1 MDTNIIKNKLSLHSQ
16 TASNSINHSSQK
28 NSFNLKK
35 SYNNEIQLS
44 NSEKIGFYEQ
54 KIIRDINSKNSPK
67 SNKVYYLSKSTLAEQ
82 NIYSNNVTN
91 LRKNN
96 KKKNKNLSLINI
108 TIYDNSFKKNKN
120 NKYIFPSKKKKH
132 KNINIRLVNKYDYTL
147 DNNNNINETSN
158 NISTEKLSQR
168 TNTIESKNIYNNI
181 NNTNYKK
188 TRNVKNKEKIS
199 KCKKNNTKLEYTKN
213 LRTSTD
219 DLSIKVQKLKKF
231 SGLNTNNNGKDNS
244 LNNFMIY
251 DEYKT
256 ECIIMIQAYF
266 RKYILKKKLYNN
278 INIYI
283 RYIKANSILNNI
295 LNTIYKFN
303 FIRKFKQIY
312 NINRIHYFQKLEKK
326 LIEYKIYKEQY
337 SDIFEQLKKLE
348 NKNYEIIKENN
359 ELKKQLKE
367 MKNKRNNFS
376 NNVNEKIYLKKRQ
389 KNNIENRII
398 TNNFTIQN
406 QVNII
411 MVKPEDISK
420 NETKKSIKKQIN
432 KNYNKSKTEIIN
444 EKINNDPKIKKKV
457 IFENELSKNEKLIK
471 NVEIQEIKE
480 EKNEKDKI
488 KIDTK
493 IKEKKNEINE
503 IEDRK
508 EIKQNENDVVG
519 KVLNNYIINENEVKQ
534 NYCNNNK
541 IQTKVI
547 QIEYLQKNINKYK
560 LILLRKFIKIKINNS
575 EKILQKRFLR
585 YHYNVIYKKNLDE
598 NNIKFEKEEEKIKI
612 LKQEIEKN
620 KKEIEENKKEI
631 ERNKNI
637 EENQGEIRIEYK
649 NKNLYSLEKLNKV
662 KRNKELRELFYN
674 KIRERQNYLH
684 KCFTKFYY
692 KGLMIYMKDKYSD
705 QNSNNFKSEINNND
719 ISSINNDKNN
729 NFNISSV
736 NNIENDLIKNNNG
749 YNYNIE
755 ENDKNIDKNNEKNII
770 NNNITVDNTKID
782 ENTNEEENK
791 MSKKYANARKLRRLL
806 IQKGKEKLELLRK
819 YFYKF
824 HQAGILLTLRKGT
837 KRASLFKKMEGIDL
851 ETAFR
856 TVVKN
861 QAMNEIDVDE
871 NSNVINFQE
880 AIDKKM
886 NDKRF
891 ADEMER
897 QRIEVEEK
905 KRYEKQKNEEIN
917 KMKLKALEIIFNKL
931 DRNNKVIFKKK
942 FEIFYLKSK
951 VISLSSFKRAD
962 KRSKT
967 AKGKRKGARRS
978 VVAFNMDNVVLAQI
992 NQIKRSN
999 SGDKKKN
1006 TQLENEIEPIFGEE
1020 VE

>member
-1 MDTNIIKNKLSLHSQ
+1 MDTNIINYKLSLHSK
-16 TASNSINHSSQK
+16 TASNSINHSLPK
-28 NSFNLKK
+28 NNSNLKK
-35 SYNNEIQLS
+35 LNNNEIQLS
-44 NSEKIGFYEQ
+44 NYEKNGIYEQ
-54 KIIRDINSKNSPK
+54 KTIREISSKNSPK
-67 SNKVYYLSKSTLAEQ
+67 SNKVYYLSKSTLLEE

-108 TIYDNSFKKNKN
+108 SIYDNSFKKNKN
-120 NKYIFPSKKKKH
+120 NKYIFHSNKKKN
-132 KNINIRLVNKYDYTL
+132 KNNNIRLANKFNYTL
-147 DNNNNINETSN
+147 DNNNNIDEESN
-158 NISTEKLSQR
+158 NISNEKMSQG
-168 TNTIESKNIYNNI
+168 TNTIESNNIYNNF
-181 NNTNYKK
+181 NKTNYKK
-188 TRNVKNKEKIS
+188 TRNVKNKEKY
-199 KCKKNNTKLEYTKN
+199 KYKKNNTKLEYSKN
-213 LRTSTD
+213 LRTSSD
-219 DLSIKVQKLKKF
+219 DLSIKVKKLKKF
-231 SGLNTNNNGKDNS
+231 SGLNINNYGKDNT
-244 LNNFMIY
+244 LNNFMIH

-283 RYIKANSILNNI
+283 RFIKANSILNNI
-295 LNTIYKFN
+295 LNTIYKFH
-303 FIRKFKQIY
+303 FISKFKQIY
-312 NINRIHYFQKLEKK
+312 NIYRIHYLKKLEKK

-348 NKNYEIIKENN
+348 NKNVEIIKENN

-367 MKNKRNNFS
+367 MKNRRNNLSS
-376 NNVNEKIYLKKRQ
+376 NAKEKIYLKKRQ
-389 KNNIENRII
+389 KNNIENKII

-406 QVNII
+406 QFNII
-411 MVKPEDISK
+411 MAKPEDINK
-420 NETKKSIKKQIN
+420 NEAQKTIKKQIN

-444 EKINNDPKIKKKV
+444 EEIGNDQKMKKKV
-457 IFENELSKNEKLIK
+457 KFENELMKNEKLIK
-471 NVEIQEIKE
+471 EKEKVEIQEIKE
-480 EKNEKDKI
+480 VKNEKDKI
-488 KIDTK
+488 KIENE

-503 IEDRK
+503 IGEDRK
-508 EIKQNENDVVG
+508 EVKPNENDDVANI
-519 KVLNNYIINENEVKQ
+519 LNNNIINENEVKQ
-534 NYCNNNK
+534 YYFNNNK
-541 IQTKVI
+541 IEKKVI

-560 LILLRKFIKIKINNS
+560 FIILKKLIKIKINNS

-585 YHYNVIYKKNLDE
+585 YHYNAIYTKILDE
-598 NNIKFEKEEEKIKI
+598 NNKKFEKEEEKIKI
-612 LKQEIEKN
+612 LEQ
-620 KKEIEENKKEI
+620 EIEENKKEI

-637 EENQGEIRIEYK
+637 EESQGEIRIEYK
-649 NKNLYSLEKLNKV
+649 NKNLYSQERLNRV
-662 KRNKELRELFYN
+662 RRNKELRELFYN

-684 KCFTKFYY
+684 KCFTRFYY
-692 KGLMIYMKDKYSD
+692 KGLMIYMKNKYSD
-705 QNSNNFKSEINNND
+705 QNSNNFKSEVNNKN

-729 NFNISSV
+729 NINISNS
-736 NNIENDLIKNNNG
+736 NNIENNLIKNSNDSNN
-749 YNYNIE
+749 NIG
-755 ENDKNIDKNNEKNII
+755 ENDKIIDNNNEINII
-770 NNNITVDNTKID
+770 NNNINIDNTKND
-782 ENTNEEENK
+782 KNAKEEENK
-791 MSKKYANARKLRRLL
+791 MSNKYANARKLRRLL

-851 ETAFR
+851 ETAFK

-871 NSNVINFQE
+871 NSNVIDFQK

-886 NDKRF
+886 NDKKF

-905 KRYEKQKNEEIN
+905 KMYEKQKNEEIN

-951 VISLSSFKRAD
+951 VISLSPFKRSD
-962 KRSKT
+962 KRSRT

-978 VVAFNMDNVVLAQI
+978 VVVFNMDNALLGQI
-992 NQIKRSN
+992 NQLKRSN
-999 SGDKKKN
+999 SGDKNK
-1006 TQLENEIEPIFGEE
+1006 EIESIFGEE
-1020 VE
+1020 VEENLIESKI

>member
-1 MDTNIIKNKLSLHSQ
+1 M
-16 TASNSINHSSQK
+16 
-28 NSFNLKK
+28 
-35 SYNNEIQLS
+35 
-44 NSEKIGFYEQ
+44 
-54 KIIRDINSKNSPK
+54 
-67 SNKVYYLSKSTLAEQ
+67 
-82 NIYSNNVTN
+82 
-91 LRKNN
+91 
-96 KKKNKNLSLINI
+96 
-108 TIYDNSFKKNKN
+108 
-120 NKYIFPSKKKKH
+120 
-132 KNINIRLVNKYDYTL
+132 
-147 DNNNNINETSN
+147 
-158 NISTEKLSQR
+158 
-168 TNTIESKNIYNNI
+168 
-181 NNTNYKK
+181 
-188 TRNVKNKEKIS
+188 
-199 KCKKNNTKLEYTKN
+199 
-213 LRTSTD
+213 
-219 DLSIKVQKLKKF
+219 
-231 SGLNTNNNGKDNS
+231 
-244 LNNFMIY
+244 
-251 DEYKT
+251 
-256 ECIIMIQAYF
+256 
-266 RKYILKKKLYNN
+266 
-278 INIYI
+278 
-283 RYIKANSILNNI
+283 
-295 LNTIYKFN
+295 
-303 FIRKFKQIY
+303 
-312 NINRIHYFQKLEKK
+312 
-326 LIEYKIYKEQY
+326 
-337 SDIFEQLKKLE
+337 
-348 NKNYEIIKENN
+348 
-359 ELKKQLKE
+359 
-367 MKNKRNNFS
+367 
-376 NNVNEKIYLKKRQ
+376 
-389 KNNIENRII
+389 
-398 TNNFTIQN
+398 
-406 QVNII
+406 
-411 MVKPEDISK
+411 
-420 NETKKSIKKQIN
+420 
-432 KNYNKSKTEIIN
+432 
-444 EKINNDPKIKKKV
+444 
-457 IFENELSKNEKLIK
+457 
-471 NVEIQEIKE
+471 
-480 EKNEKDKI
+480 
-488 KIDTK
+488 
-493 IKEKKNEINE
+493 
-503 IEDRK
+503 
-508 EIKQNENDVVG
+508 
-519 KVLNNYIINENEVKQ
+519 KQ
-534 NYCNNNK
+534 NYCKNNK

-585 YHYNVIYKKNLDE
+585 YHYNVIYKKILDE

-692 KGLMIYMKDKYSD
+692 KGLMIYMKDKYSE
-705 QNSNNFKSEINNND
+705 QNSNNFKREVNNNN
-719 ISSINNDKNN
+719 ISSINNDKKNN
-729 NFNISSV
+729 INISSV

-770 NNNITVDNTKID
+770 NNNITVDNTKND
-782 ENTNEEENK
+782 ENTKEEENK

-861 QAMNEIDVDE
+861 QAINEIDVDE

-905 KRYEKQKNEEIN
+905 KRDEKQKNEEIN
-917 KMKLKALEIIFNKL
+917 IMKLKALEIIFNKL

-978 VVAFNMDNVVLAQI
+978 VVAFNMDNVVLCQI

-999 SGDKKKN
+999 SGDKKKD
-1006 TQLENEIEPIFGEE
+1006 TQLENEFDPIFGEE

>member
-1 MDTNIIKNKLSLHSQ
+1 M
-16 TASNSINHSSQK
+16 
-28 NSFNLKK
+28 
-35 SYNNEIQLS
+35 
-44 NSEKIGFYEQ
+44 
-54 KIIRDINSKNSPK
+54 
-67 SNKVYYLSKSTLAEQ
+67 
-82 NIYSNNVTN
+82 
-91 LRKNN
+91 
-96 KKKNKNLSLINI
+96 
-108 TIYDNSFKKNKN
+108 
-120 NKYIFPSKKKKH
+120 
-132 KNINIRLVNKYDYTL
+132 
-147 DNNNNINETSN
+147 
-158 NISTEKLSQR
+158 
-168 TNTIESKNIYNNI
+168 
-181 NNTNYKK
+181 
-188 TRNVKNKEKIS
+188 
-199 KCKKNNTKLEYTKN
+199 
-213 LRTSTD
+213 
-219 DLSIKVQKLKKF
+219 
-231 SGLNTNNNGKDNS
+231 
-244 LNNFMIY
+244 
-251 DEYKT
+251 
-256 ECIIMIQAYF
+256 
-266 RKYILKKKLYNN
+266 
-278 INIYI
+278 
-283 RYIKANSILNNI
+283 
-295 LNTIYKFN
+295 
-303 FIRKFKQIY
+303 
-312 NINRIHYFQKLEKK
+312 
-326 LIEYKIYKEQY
+326 
-337 SDIFEQLKKLE
+337 E

-376 NNVNEKIYLKKRQ
+376 NNINEKIYLKKRQ

-457 IFENELSKNEKLIK
+457 IFENELIKNEKLIK

-519 KVLNNYIINENEVKQ
+519 KVLSNYIINENEVKQ

-729 NFNISSV
+729 NINISSV

-770 NNNITVDNTKID
+770 NNNITVDNTKND
-782 ENTNEEENK
+782 ENTKEEENK

-824 HQAGILLTLRKGT
+824 HQAGILLTLRKLT
-837 KRASLFKKMEGIDL
+837 NLASLFKKMEGIDL

-856 TVVKN
+856 TVLKN
-861 QAMNEIDVDE
+861 QAINEIDVDE

-905 KRYEKQKNEEIN
+905 KRDEKQKNEEIN

-967 AKGKRKGARRS
+967 GKGKRKGARRS
-978 VVAFNMDNVVLAQI
+978 VVAFNMDNVMLCQI